1 MSAKKL
7 LIVSKHFPPNGQPG
21 SHRLVGF
28 IKYLTK
34 LDWKIFVLTLKPEFS
49 FEKHASDESLLGKIP
64 SCTSVHQTGALRLLW
79 PLSGL
84 NSYLV
89 PDREAGWIPI
99 ALYKGLRII
108 KGEDIPV
115 LYSSA
120 PPWTAHV
127 IASLLKKRTRIR
139 WVADI
144 RDPWTRRPWLSAEKR
159 RGARYNTLKRIEK
172 AVVHLADRVILNTDP
187 LRRDFS
193 AFYRDI
199 NPAKFVT
206 IMNGMDPDD
215 YPSLGNS
222 ARRTNDRFV
231 ITHGG
236 SFYRKRDPRPFL
248 TAVAELLREKAISE
262 SDLVIRFVGAVDPK
276 FNIHDWVRQRDLQ
289 GVVTIEPPLA
299 HGRYLELLSCSDLL
313 LLIQPETDLQ
323 VPSKLF
329 EYIAVGKPILAL
341 AHNGA
346 TKSLVEQYKRGH
358 IVDPYDVSAIKKAL
372 LDLIDGWPVI
382 NEDQV
387 DSDDLGRFSIA
398 TLSKELDR
406 VLTESFTQ

>member
-1 MSAKKL
+1 MTPKKL

-21 SHRLVGF
+21 SHRLVRF

-49 FEKHASDESLLGKIP
+49 FEKCAYDESLLGKVP
-64 SCTSVHQTGALRLLW
+64 ASTTVYQTSALRLSW

-99 ALYKGLRII
+99 ALYKGLGII
-108 KGEDIPV
+108 KRENIRV

-127 IASLLKKRTRIR
+127 IASLLKKKTGIR

-144 RDPWTRRPWLSAEKR
+144 RDPWTRRPWLPAEKR
-159 RGARYNTLKRIEK
+159 RGARYNILKRIERS
-172 AVVHLADRVILNTDP
+172 VVRSADRLVLNTDP
-187 LRRDFS
+187 LRRDFA
-193 AFYRDI
+193 AFYHDI
-199 NPAKFVT
+199 DPAKFVT

-215 YPSLGNS
+215 YDWLRGATPK
-222 ARRTNDRFV
+222 THDRFI

-236 SFYRKRDPRPFL
+236 SVYRKRDPRPFL
-248 TAVAELLREKAISE
+248 TAVAELLREKAITENNLS
-262 SDLVIRFVGAVDPK
+262 VRFVGAIDPV
-276 FNIHDWVRQRDLQ
+276 FNIHDWIRQCNLQ
-289 GVVTIEPPLA
+289 RVVTIESQIA
-299 HGRYLELLSCSDLL
+299 HAKYIESLSNSNLL

-329 EYIAVGKPILAL
+329 EYIGVGKPILAL
-341 AHNGA
+341 AHDGA
-346 TKSLVEQYKRGH
+346 TKSLVEQYKRGYT
-358 IVDPYDVSAIKKAL
+358 VDPYDISAIKQAL
-372 LDLIDGWPVI
+372 LHHIDGRCLVKD
-382 NEDQV
+382 DQV
-387 DSDDLGRFSIA
+387 DVHDLGGFSMSA
-398 TLSKELDR
+398 LSKQLDR
-406 VLTESFTQ
+406 VLTESLTQ

>member
-21 SHRLVGF
+21 THRLVRF

-34 LDWKIFVLTLKPEFS
+34 LEWKIFVLTLKPEFS
-49 FEKHASDESLLGKIP
+49 FDQHAYDRSLLKKIP
-64 SCTSVHQTGALRLLW
+64 SGTIVYQTGALRLLW

-99 ALYKGLRII
+99 ALYKGLQIVKRENIRI
-108 KGEDIPV
+108 

-127 IASLLKKRTRIR
+127 IAGLLKQKTGIR

-144 RDPWTRRPWLSAEKR
+144 RDPWTRRPWLPAEMR
-159 RGARYNTLKRIEK
+159 RGARYNMLKRIER

-193 AFYRDI
+193 AFYHDI
-199 NPAKFVT
+199 NPAKFAT

-215 YPSLGNS
+215 YQSVASSTPLRS
-222 ARRTNDRFV
+222 DRFV

-236 SFYRKRDPRPFL
+236 SLYRKRDPRPFL
-248 TAVAELLREKAISE
+248 TAIAELIKEQAISE
-262 SDLVIRFVGAVDPK
+262 NELVIRFVGTVDPK
-276 FNIHDWVRQRDLQ
+276 FNIYDWIGRSELQ
-289 GVVTIEPPLA
+289 KVVTIEPSLP
-299 HGRYLELLSCSDLL
+299 HGKYLELLSCSDLL

-329 EYIAVGKPILAL
+329 EYLAVGKPILAL
-341 AHNGA
+341 VHDGA
-346 TKSLVEQYKRGH
+346 TKSLVEQYRRGH
-358 IVDPYDVSAIKKAL
+358 IIDPYDVSAIKKTL
-372 LDLIDGWPVI
+372 RYHIDRWPVVQD
-382 NEDQV
+382 NQAGTQ
-387 DSDDLGRFSIA
+387 DLSRFSMA
-398 TLSKELDR
+398 TLSKKLDR
-406 VLTESFTQ
+406 VLTEPFAQ